1 MANTWIFS
9 YYHKRLVYKHTNKAR
24 GVGFEPTS
32 PFEHGISNPTPYQA
46 RRPPLSRMS
55 YSRIKIHR
63 NINHGIL
70 TDGGT
75 VCNPMFKKVIKR
87 KYMLILSLNLKE
99 SNEIFRRAIIKAYFE
114 PELQKMDY
122 RKSIAKHP
130 LITDYGLTSGQDV
143 LHLFFDIIT
152 GNDYPDGDEWFTIEY
167 LLPYSVKLPDKLKGP
182 DYFSTIMASEE
193 KHFWRHR
200 ELIRFKYGKSKK
212 LSESLEF
219 MNQKYLELVKA
230 LHNSSVIEDLK

>member
-1 MANTWIFS
+1 MGLAIPRPTRLGDPRSYVRITHASKSCGIILIMGEPAQGRRRQANPI
-9 YYHKRLVYKHTNKAR
+9 
-24 GVGFEPTS
+24 
-32 PFEHGISNPTPYQA
+32 
-46 RRPPLSRMS
+46 
-55 YSRIKIHR
+55 
-63 NINHGIL
+63 
-70 TDGGT
+70 
-75 VCNPMFKKVIKR
+75 FKKVIKR
-87 KYMLILSLNLKE
+87 TYLLILSLNLKD

-122 RKSIAKHP
+122 RKSSAKHP
-130 LITDYGLTSGQDV
+130 LITEDGLTAGQDV

-167 LLPYSVKLPDKLKGP
+167 LLPYSIKLPDNLKGP
-182 DYFSTIMASEE
+182 DYFTTIMTSEE

-219 MNQKYLELVKA
+219 MNRKYLELVKA
-230 LHNSSVIEDLK
+230 LHDSSAINDLK

>member
-1 MANTWIFS
+1 M
-9 YYHKRLVYKHTNKAR
+9 
-24 GVGFEPTS
+24 GFEPTR

-46 RRPPLSRMS
+46 RRPPLLRTR
-55 YSRIKIHR
+55 YPRIKILRHY
-63 NINHGIL
+63 INYRRARQGRRGRLPSI
-70 TDGGT
+70 
-75 VCNPMFKKVIKR
+75 FKKVIKR
-87 KYMLILSLNLKE
+87 TYLLILSLNLKE

-122 RKSIAKHP
+122 RKSSAKHP
-130 LITDYGLTSGQDV
+130 MITEDGLTAGQDV
-143 LHLFFDIIT
+143 LHLFFDLIT

-167 LLPYSVKLPDKLKGP
+167 LLPYSIKLPDKLKGP
-182 DYFSTIMASEE
+182 DYFTTIMASEE

-219 MNQKYLELVKA
+219 MNKKYLELIKA
-230 LHNSSVIEDLK
+230 LHDSSAIDHLK